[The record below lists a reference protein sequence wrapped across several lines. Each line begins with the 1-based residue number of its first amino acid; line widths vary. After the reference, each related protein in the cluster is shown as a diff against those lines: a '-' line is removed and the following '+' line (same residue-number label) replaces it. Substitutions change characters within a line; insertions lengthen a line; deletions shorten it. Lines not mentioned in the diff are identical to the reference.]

1 MKKRVEVF
9 ALSIYG
15 LVVYPKVLGH
25 VDEAVT
31 NFFDRLDKK
40 FTPVSAIL
48 METFSY
54 FLQVDKVSYQVFFEN
69 YSPLKGIVATPKRD
83 DILEEKWMAILQ
95 NLQEKDVEWRAPW
108 LLPGEILYWCG
119 DFDWVPLLEIWG
131 AVGYAPLLVLKQYR
145 S

>member
-48 METFSY
+48 METF
-54 FLQVDKVSYQVFFEN
+54 
-69 YSPLKGIVATPKRD
+69 R
-83 DILEEKWMAILQ
+83 
-95 NLQEKDVEWRAPW
+95 
-108 LLPGEILYWCG
+108 LLNAC
-119 DFDWVPLLEIWG
+119 
-131 AVGYAPLLVLKQYR
+131 
-145 S
+145 